1 MRKIATII
9 LAFAVINIASAQGAL
24 DALRFSQ
31 LRYEGTARTM
41 AMGNAFTSLGGDSYA
56 MSINPAS
63 SAIYKYSE
71 FTVTPS
77 LNGTTF
83 KTNYLDNTEKES
95 WTRFGISNAGMVF
108 SFNTGHNLSALKSIN
123 FGVAINKLNNYSSR
137 SYSSGINSKSS
148 WLASLADG
156 LSGIYNGDLDITD
169 NWNPFNQFR
178 PNSSGGGATWREILA
193 WNSNLLDPLP
203 DSDYDYIGATEN
215 IVGSSIVF
223 GGPINQEFYR
233 ERKGGISEVVLNM
246 GANISDMFFFGA
258 NIGVQ
263 SLEYTDYQKYSES
276 AQNPF
281 DFDSKFSSFSH
292 TFRQTSSGVG
302 LNLKAGVIVVPIA
315 GLRLGASIS
324 TPTWLFMQDT
334 WDEGIDAH
342 YSDGYT
348 SNILSPIGEY
358 NYRVN
363 SPFRWNLGASYVFG
377 KIALLSIDYEG
388 TDYSSMSMLSDGG
401 DKREFKNENNE
412 IANNFQYAGIIRAGA
427 EVRPTSGLALRAGY
441 TSYGNPEKDY
451 GNNTNYLSGGVGF
464 SGSSG
469 MFLDLAFQKRVSN
482 SESFY
487 LYNDYTNNKAPKGTL
502 DMSGWKLLVTWGIRF

>member
-1 MRKIATII
+1 MRKIVTII

-178 PNSSGGGATWREILA
+178 PNSSGGGATWRET
-193 WNSNLLDPLP
+193 
-203 DSDYDYIGATEN
+203 Y
-215 IVGSSIVF
+215 
-223 GGPINQEFYR
+223 
-233 ERKGGISEVVLNM
+233 
-246 GANISDMFFFGA
+246 
-258 NIGVQ
+258 
-263 SLEYTDYQKYSES
+263 
-276 AQNPF
+276 
-281 DFDSKFSSFSH
+281 
-292 TFRQTSSGVG
+292 
-302 LNLKAGVIVVPIA
+302 
-315 GLRLGASIS
+315 
-324 TPTWLFMQDT
+324 
-334 WDEGIDAH
+334 
-342 YSDGYT
+342 
-348 SNILSPIGEY
+348 
-358 NYRVN
+358 
-363 SPFRWNLGASYVFG
+363 
-377 KIALLSIDYEG
+377 
-388 TDYSSMSMLSDGG
+388 
-401 DKREFKNENNE
+401 
-412 IANNFQYAGIIRAGA
+412 
-427 EVRPTSGLALRAGY
+427 
-441 TSYGNPEKDY
+441 
-451 GNNTNYLSGGVGF
+451 
-464 SGSSG
+464 
-469 MFLDLAFQKRVSN
+469 
-482 SESFY
+482 
-487 LYNDYTNNKAPKGTL
+487 
-502 DMSGWKLLVTWGIRF
+502 